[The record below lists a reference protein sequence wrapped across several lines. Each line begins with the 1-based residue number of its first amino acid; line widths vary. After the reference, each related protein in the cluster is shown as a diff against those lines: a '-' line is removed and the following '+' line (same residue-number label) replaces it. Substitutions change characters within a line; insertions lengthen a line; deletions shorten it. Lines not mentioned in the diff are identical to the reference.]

1 MTEMICITCPMGC
14 HLKIEKLSE
23 SELGVTGNRCARGEN
38 YAREELLSPKRVVT
52 ATCRA
57 RLPARLAAGVPS
69 AGASSAGAPAGFAAP
84 EQVAQGAGG
93 AYRPRRVPLRTKG
106 AFPKERIPELLASIY
121 RLELELPVKR
131 GQVCIADAMG
141 TGVDVIVTRSM

>member
-23 SELGVTGNRCARGEN
+23 SELSVTGNRCARGEN

-57 RLPARLAAGVPS
+57 RRKAGSAAVAPS
-69 AGASSAGAPAGFAAP
+69 AGASAVGSAAPA
-84 EQVAQGAGG
+84 EGG
-93 AYRPRRVPLRTKG
+93 AYPPRRIPLRTKG
-106 AFPKERIPELLASIY
+106 AFPKERIPELLGEIY
-121 RLELELPVKR
+121 ALELELPVER
-131 GQVCIADAMG
+131 GQVCIADALG
-141 TGVDVIVTRSM
+141 TGVDVIVTRTM